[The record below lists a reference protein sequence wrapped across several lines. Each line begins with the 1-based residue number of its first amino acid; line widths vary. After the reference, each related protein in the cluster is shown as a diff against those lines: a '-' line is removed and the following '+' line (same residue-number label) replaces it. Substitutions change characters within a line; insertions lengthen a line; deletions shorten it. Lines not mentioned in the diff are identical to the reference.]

1 MHTHHRQRLRDKVI
15 KNVDVLNDYEL
26 LELLLFYVKP
36 RVNTNDTAHRLIDT
50 LGGIDKVFLSSPEEL
65 MKIDGVGEQTA
76 VFLVTL
82 GKVFAKSFVTKDD
95 EVIPIG
101 AAKDVEN
108 YLINLFSRYKTEI
121 FIVFFLDKGNQITS
135 KYLVGSHNTMK
146 VDIDTKEIANQITNL
161 SPASILIAHNHLSD
175 NVYPGAHDDNATEQ
189 FYTLAMLNDVNLYD
203 HIIVSGRQTFSYF
216 AAGRLAL
223 IKRKI
228 NKLLFPDA
236 KDEDLIIG
244 EDEKQL

>member
-1 MHTHHRQRLRDKVI
+1 
-15 KNVDVLNDYEL
+15 
-26 LELLLFYVKP
+26 
-36 RVNTNDTAHRLIDT
+36 
-50 LGGIDKVFLSSPEEL
+50 

-146 VDIDTKEIANQITNL
+146 VDIDTKEIANQITTL

-189 FYTLAMLNDVNLYD
+189 FYTLAMLNDINLYD
-203 HIIVSGRQTFSYF
+203 HIIVS
-216 AAGRLAL
+216 
-223 IKRKI
+223 
-228 NKLLFPDA
+228 
-236 KDEDLIIG
+236 
-244 EDEKQL
+244 EKQGNLFGCYLQLQANSADEAAVKLFGDELLIAKAIPVQDGDGWTDEIVDIEDDDEYDEVVALFEALENEQE